1 MTTTTAIGRG
11 ERGHFLPGHNVN
23 GGGRP
28 KLPDWF
34 KSSAEDCLRVLVACA
49 TGKVQEGD
57 PPAALEV
64 ATSASP
70 KERIHAAELVCN
82 RVLGKA
88 PETITVDGQSG
99 VMDLLI
105 ALAKPVAPKDP

>member
-1 MTTTTAIGRG
+1 MTTATLGRG
-11 ERGHFLPGHNVN
+11 ERGQFLPGNTTAHQ
-23 GGGRP
+23 GGRP
-28 KLPDWF
+28 KLPEWF
-34 KSSAEDCLRVLVACA
+34 RSSTEDCLRVLVACA

-105 ALAKPVAPKDP
+105 ALAKPVAPKE

>member
-1 MTTTTAIGRG
+1 MSDTTTLGSGLRPWAPGQSGNPSGRKP
-11 ERGHFLPGHNVN
+11 LPT
-23 GGGRP
+23 
-28 KLPDWF
+28 WF

-49 TGKVQEGD
+49 TGKVQDGD

>member
-11 ERGHFLPGHNVN
+11 ERGQFLPGNPST
-23 GGGRP
+23 GGRP